1 MKPLKVETIADL
13 IDGDY
18 GLTAC
23 CEAGG
28 CYNSADLDLEA
39 LARRLGR
46 DHSSMHDALT
56 PLLRCSKCGS
66 RKIGIRLSANAS
78 QMFGT
83 PQGWLM
89 PPKLSD
95 GSANPSLGSDINRG
109 CNVQSVSKTA
119 QG

>member
-1 MKPLKVETIADL
+1 MSLKVETIGDL

-28 CYNSADLDLEA
+28 CYNSADLDLDA

-46 DHSSMHDALT
+46 DHSSMHDSLT

-66 RKIGIRLSANAS
+66 RKIGIRISANAS
-78 QMFGT
+78 QKFGT
-83 PQGWLM
+83 QQGWLM
-89 PPKLSD
+89 PTKISD
-95 GSANPSLGSDINRG
+95 GSAKRPLDCATDRDGKR
-109 CNVQSVSKTA
+109 
-119 QG
+119 